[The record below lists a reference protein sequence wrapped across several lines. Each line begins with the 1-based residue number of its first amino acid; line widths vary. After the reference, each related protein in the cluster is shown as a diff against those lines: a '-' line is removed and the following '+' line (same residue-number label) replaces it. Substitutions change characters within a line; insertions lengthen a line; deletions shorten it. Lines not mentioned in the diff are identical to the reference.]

1 MNTKQISNIAVLSA
15 MAIIL
20 SYFERMIPA
29 PVPVPGIKLG
39 LANVVVVICLYYLGP
54 KQAFGISILRVVVVS
69 ILFGGV
75 SSMLYSL
82 SGGLLS
88 FFGMVFLKKTN
99 LFSIVGVSVFGAVLH
114 STGQIMMACF
124 ILDTSKLLYY
134 LPILIICSVVAGI
147 ITGLIAY
154 YTLANLNTIN
164 HNTNS

>member
-54 KQAFGISILRVVVVS
+54 KQAFGISILRVLVVS
-69 ILFGGV
+69 ILFGGL

-88 FFGMVFLKKTN
+88 FFGMVLLKKTN
-99 LFSIVGVSVFGAVLH
+99 LFSIIGVSVFGAVLH

-134 LPILIICSVVAGI
+134 LPILIMCSVIAGI

-164 HNTNS
+164 RIS